1 MFSAPFEQSFGGK
14 RVADITSTNASSL
27 IYFEG
32 EQQELVMNKSFTLKA
47 LLIGTVFLWRRVM
60 DVKYNPLRH
69 VADPS
74 LQAYF
79 MIVLFTMWSV
89 AFGFIATCHL
99 GWLGYDMVTSI
110 AVHLSSLIPI
120 LVTNAVF
127 IDAERDGEQWLV
139 DWGEETSRK
148 PLPMNSLKSK
158 NLVRWNPES
167 EA

>member
-1 MFSAPFEQSFGGK
+1 
-14 RVADITSTNASSL
+14 
-27 IYFEG
+27 
-32 EQQELVMNKSFTLKA
+32 MNKSFSLKA
-47 LLIGTVFLWRRVM
+47 LIMDTVYLWRRVM

-89 AFGFIATCHL
+89 AFGFIATYHL

-110 AVHLSSLIPI
+110 AVHLFILIPI

-139 DWGEETSRK
+139 DWREEKSRK
-148 PLPMNSLKSK
+148 LLPRNKLESK

>member
-1 MFSAPFEQSFGGK
+1 
-14 RVADITSTNASSL
+14 
-27 IYFEG
+27 
-32 EQQELVMNKSFTLKA
+32 MNKSFNLKTFVM
-47 LLIGTVFLWRRVM
+47 GTVYLWRRIM

-74 LQAYF
+74 LQSYF

-89 AFGFIATCHL
+89 AFGFIATYHL

-110 AVHLSSLIPI
+110 AVHLFILIPI

-139 DWGEETSRK
+139 DWREEKSRK
-148 PLPMNSLKSK
+148 LLPRNKLESK

>member
-47 LLIGTVFLWRRVM
+47 LIIGTVFLWRRVM

-89 AFGFIATCHL
+89 AFGFIATYHL

-110 AVHLSSLIPI
+110 AVHLSILIPI

-127 IDAERDGEQWLV
+127 IDAERDGEQWLM
-139 DWGEETSRK
+139 DWKKER
-148 PLPMNSLKSK
+148 
-158 NLVRWNPES
+158 
-167 EA
+167 

>member
-89 AFGFIATCHL
+89 AFGFIATYHL
-99 GWLGYDMVTSI
+99 GWLGYDIVTSI
-110 AVHLSSLIPI
+110 AVHLSVLIPI

-127 IDAERDGEQWLV
+127 IDAERDGEQWLM
-139 DWGEETSRK
+139 DWKEEKGRK
-148 PLPMNSLKSK
+148 LLFRNRLKTKS
-158 NLVRWNPES
+158 LVRWNPDS

>member
-1 MFSAPFEQSFGGK
+1 
-14 RVADITSTNASSL
+14 
-27 IYFEG
+27 
-32 EQQELVMNKSFTLKA
+32 MNRSFTLKA
-47 LLIGTVFLWRRVM
+47 LIIDTVYVWRRVM

-74 LQAYF
+74 LQGYF
-79 MIVLFTMWSV
+79 MIVLFTMWSG
-89 AFGFIATCHL
+89 AFGFIATYHL

-110 AVHLSSLIPI
+110 AVHLSILIPI

-139 DWGEETSRK
+139 DWKEEKSRK
-148 PLPMNSLKSK
+148 LLPRNGLKSK
-158 NLVRWNPES
+158 NLVRWNPDS

>member
-1 MFSAPFEQSFGGK
+1 
-14 RVADITSTNASSL
+14 
-27 IYFEG
+27 
-32 EQQELVMNKSFTLKA
+32 MNKSFNLKTFVM
-47 LLIGTVFLWRRVM
+47 GTVYLWRRIM

-74 LQAYF
+74 LQSYF

-89 AFGFIATCHL
+89 AFGFIATYHL
-99 GWLGYDMVTSI
+99 GWLGYDTVTSI
-110 AVHLSSLIPI
+110 AVHLSILIPI

-139 DWGEETSRK
+139 DWREEKSRK
-148 PLPMNSLKSK
+148 LLPRNKLESK

>member
-1 MFSAPFEQSFGGK
+1 MK
-14 RVADITSTNASSL
+14 
-27 IYFEG
+27 
-32 EQQELVMNKSFTLKA
+32 KSFSLKA
-47 LLIGTVFLWRRVM
+47 LIIDTVYLWRRVM

-89 AFGFIATCHL
+89 AFGFIATYHL

-110 AVHLSSLIPI
+110 AVHLFILIPI

-127 IDAERDGEQWLV
+127 IDAERDGDQWLV
-139 DWGEETSRK
+139 DWREEKSRK
-148 PLPMNSLKSK
+148 LLPRNRLESK

>member
-47 LLIGTVFLWRRVM
+47 LIIGTVFLWRRVM
-60 DVKYNPLRH
+60 DVKYDPLRH

-89 AFGFIATCHL
+89 AFGFIATYHL

-110 AVHLSSLIPI
+110 AVHLSILIPI

-148 PLPMNSLKSK
+148 PLPVNSLKSK

>member
-89 AFGFIATCHL
+89 AFGFIATYHL

-110 AVHLSSLIPI
+110 AVHLSILIPI

>member
-1 MFSAPFEQSFGGK
+1 
-14 RVADITSTNASSL
+14 
-27 IYFEG
+27 
-32 EQQELVMNKSFTLKA
+32 MNKSFSLKA
-47 LLIGTVFLWRRVM
+47 LIIDTVYLWRRVM

-89 AFGFIATCHL
+89 AFGFIATYHL

-110 AVHLSSLIPI
+110 AVHLFILIPI

-127 IDAERDGEQWLV
+127 IDAERDGDQWLV
-139 DWGEETSRK
+139 DWREEKSRK
-148 PLPMNSLKSK
+148 LLPRNRLESK